1 MMKIGIR
8 YNLLYPLMLIIFSFF
23 RKIDSILMY
32 DIIGVKG
39 SLLLT
44 LIMFMSEFFS
54 GLILFRYHM
63 AFLRRENKSTFMGID
78 LIEGQTEIHSP
89 DSNIKIYLLIFCA
102 TFFDFVEFLLQTY
115 HIPSYFDDVSISIDI
130 RLRSILILCSAL
142 CCYFILK
149 FPIFRHQIFSLI
161 IILICLI
168 IVIFSEYYFIYYLG
182 KNDQIHYLLL
192 LAFIC
197 QIFNSFLD
205 LVEKYLLE
213 YDFVNP
219 FKMLMIEG
227 FFGSII
233 TTAYYFL
240 PGISFE
246 INNSKGI
253 EESQFIILLVTFLIV
268 YFLLSGARNS
278 YRVATNKLYSPMT
291 RTLADSILDPLLII
305 YYYFFDDDFKVDG
318 KRNIAYFI
326 INLATSIIMVFCSC
340 VYNELI
346 ILFCCKLEYDTHH
359 EVSIRAKDIEKAYE
373 LSSEESSD
381 LYSSFNSDY
390 DINSEK
396 SAKSN
401 KNFFE

>member
-1 MMKIGIR
+1 MKIGIR
-8 YNLLYPLMLIIFSFF
+8 HNLLYPLMLIIFSFF

-44 LIMFMSEFFS
+44 LIMFLSEFLS

-168 IVIFSEYYFIYYLG
+168 IVIFSEYYFVYYLG

-246 INNSKGI
+246 INNSKSI

-318 KRNIAYFI
+318 KRNISYFI

-346 ILFCCKLEYDTHH
+346 VLFCCKLEYDTHH
-359 EVSIRAKDIEKAYE
+359 EVSIRAKEIEKAYE

>member
-8 YNLLYPLMLIIFSFF
+8 HNLLYPLMLIIFSFF
-23 RKIDSILMY
+23 RKVDSILMFE
-32 DIIGVKG
+32 IIGVKG

-44 LIMFMSEFFS
+44 LIMFLSEFFS

-63 AFLRRENKSTFMGID
+63 SFLKREKNSTFMGIQ
-78 LIEGQTEIHSP
+78 LVEGQTEIQSP
-89 DSNIKIYLLIFCA
+89 DSNLKIYLLIFLA
-102 TFFDFVEFLLQTY
+102 TLCDFIEFILITY
-115 HIPSYFDDVSISIDI
+115 YIPSQFDEVSISIDI
-130 RLRSILILCSAL
+130 RLRSILILCSAF

-168 IVIFSEYYFIYYLG
+168 IVILSEYFFVYYLG
-182 KNDQIHYLLL
+182 ENKEINRLLL

-227 FFGSII
+227 LFGSILTTLYYLFI
-233 TTAYYFL
+233 TRSFDISISKNLDETQYFT
-240 PGISFE
+240 
-246 INNSKGI
+246 
-253 EESQFIILLVTFLIV
+253 LLVTFLVV

-305 YYYFFDDDFKVDG
+305 YYFFANDDFKVKK
-318 KRNIAYFI
+318 KRNIYYFI
-326 INLATSIIMVFCSC
+326 TNLVTSIIMVFCSC

-346 ILFCCKLEYDTHH
+346 VLFCCKLEYDTHH
-359 EVSIRAKDIEKAYE
+359 EVSIRAKDIENKYE
-373 LSSEESSD
+373 LSSDESSD
-381 LYSSFNSDY
+381 LYSSFNSDS
-390 DINSEK
+390 DISSEK

-401 KNFFE
+401 KNFFK

>member
-8 YNLLYPLMLIIFSFF
+8 HNLLYPLMLIIFSFF
-23 RKIDSILMY
+23 RKVDSILMFE
-32 DIIGVKG
+32 IIGVNG

-44 LIMFMSEFFS
+44 LIMFLAEFFS

-63 AFLRRENKSTFMGID
+63 VFLRRERNSTFMGIQ
-78 LIEGQTEIHSP
+78 LIKGQTEIHSP
-89 DSNIKIYLLIFCA
+89 DSNLKIYLLIFLA
-102 TFFDFVEFLLQTY
+102 TFFDFIEFILITY
-115 HIPSYFDDVSISIDI
+115 HIPSQFDDMSISIDI
-130 RLRSILILCSAL
+130 RLRSVLILCSAF

-168 IVIFSEYYFIYYLG
+168 IVILSEYYFVYFLG
-182 KNDQIHYLLL
+182 KNEKINLLL
-192 LAFIC
+192 LLTFIC

-227 FFGSII
+227 FFGTIL
-233 TTAYYFL
+233 TTLYYLFTDK
-240 PGISFE
+240 PFGIE
-246 INNSKGI
+246 NSKNLD
-253 EESQFIILLVTFLIV
+253 EVEYFTLLVIFLVV

-305 YYYFFDDDFKVDG
+305 YYFFADDDFKVD
-318 KRNIAYFI
+318 KKKNIYYFI
-326 INLATSIIMVFCSC
+326 TNLATSIIMVFCSC

-346 ILFCCKLEYDTHH
+346 VLFCCKLEYDTHH
-359 EVSIRAKDIEKAYE
+359 EVSIRAKDIEKKYE

-381 LYSSFNSDY
+381 LYSSFNSDS
-390 DINSEK
+390 DISSEK

-401 KNFFE
+401 KNFFN

>member
-44 LIMFMSEFFS
+44 LIMFLSEFLS

-89 DSNIKIYLLIFCA
+89 DSDIKIYLLIFCA

-161 IILICLI
+161 IIFICLI
-168 IVIFSEYYFIYYLG
+168 IVIFSEYYFVYYLG

-253 EESQFIILLVTFLIV
+253 EESQFITLLVTFLIV

-291 RTLADSILDPLLII
+291 RTLADSILDPFLII

-390 DINSEK
+390 DISSEK

-401 KNFFE
+401 KNLFE

>member
-1 MMKIGIR
+1 MMKIAIR

-44 LIMFMSEFFS
+44 LIMFLSEFLS

-89 DSNIKIYLLIFCA
+89 DSDIKIYLLIFCA

-115 HIPSYFDDVSISIDI
+115 HIPSQFDDVSISIDI

-149 FPIFRHQIFSLI
+149 FPIFRHQLFSLI

-168 IVIFSEYYFIYYLG
+168 IVIFSEYYFVYYLG

-278 YRVATNKLYSPMT
+278 YRVTTNKLYSPMT
-291 RTLADSILDPLLII
+291 RALADSILDPFLII

>member
-1 MMKIGIR
+1 MKIGIR

-23 RKIDSILMY
+23 RKIDSILMK
-32 DIIGVKG
+32 DIIKFKD

-44 LIMFMSEFFS
+44 LIMFLSEFCS

-63 AFLRRENKSTFMGID
+63 AFFKDKRKSTFMGIE
-78 LIEGQTEIHSP
+78 LIVGQMDINSP
-89 DSNIKIYLLIFCA
+89 DSNLKIYSLIFLA
-102 TFFDFVEFLLQTY
+102 TFFDFIEFLLQTY
-115 HIPSYFDDVSISIDI
+115 YIPSKFGNLSISIDI
-130 RLRSILILCSAL
+130 RLRSILILCSAF

-149 FPIFRHQIFSLI
+149 FPIFRHQKFSLI

-168 IVIFSEYYFIYYLG
+168 IVIISEYYFVYYLG
-182 KNDQIHYLLL
+182 KNGQIHYILL

-227 FFGSII
+227 LFGSIL
-233 TTAYYFL
+233 TT
-240 PGISFE
+240 ISTFFD
-246 INNSKGI
+246 IGNTFNFNNSTDMEEI
-253 EESQFIILLVTFLIV
+253 EYITLLVIFLIL

-278 YRVATNKLYSPMT
+278 YRVTTNKLYSPMT
-291 RTLADSILDPLLII
+291 RTLADSILDPFLII
-305 YYYFFDDDFKVDG
+305 YYYFFKKDFKVDEAQ
-318 KRNIAYFI
+318 NIAYFI

-346 ILFCCKLEYDTHH
+346 VLFCCKLEYDTHH

-390 DINSEK
+390 EIKSEK
-396 SAKSN
+396 SAKS
-401 KNFFE
+401 KNNIFE

>member
-44 LIMFMSEFFS
+44 LIMFLSEFLS

-89 DSNIKIYLLIFCA
+89 DSDIKIYLLIFCA

-115 HIPSYFDDVSISIDI
+115 HIPSQFDDVSISIDI

-149 FPIFRHQIFSLI
+149 FPIFRHQLFSLI

-168 IVIFSEYYFIYYLG
+168 IVIFSEYYFVYYLG

-278 YRVATNKLYSPMT
+278 YRVTTNKLYSPMT
-291 RTLADSILDPLLII
+291 RALADSILDPLLII

-318 KRNIAYFI
+318 KRNITYFI
-326 INLATSIIMVFCSC
+326 INLITSIIMVFCSC

>member
-23 RKIDSILMY
+23 RKIDSILMKY
-32 DIIGVKG
+32 FIELED

-44 LIMFMSEFFS
+44 LIMFLSEFFS
-54 GLILFRYHM
+54 GFILFRYHM
-63 AFLRRENKSTFMGID
+63 AFLKRERKSTFMGIE
-78 LIEGQTEIHSP
+78 LIEGQIDINSP
-89 DSNIKIYLLIFCA
+89 DSNLKIYSLIFLA
-102 TFFDFVEFLLQTY
+102 TFFDFIEFLLQTY
-115 HIPSYFDDVSISIDI
+115 YIPSKFGNLSISIDI
-130 RLRSILILCSAL
+130 RLRSILILCSAF

-168 IVIFSEYYFIYYLG
+168 IVIISEYFFVYYLG
-182 KNDQIHYLLL
+182 KNSQIHYLLL
-192 LAFIC
+192 LDFIC

-227 FFGSII
+227 LFGSIL
-233 TTAYYFL
+233 TTISYYFD
-240 PGISFE
+240 FKFD
-246 INNSKGI
+246 INNSKNL
-253 EESQFIILLVTFLIV
+253 EEPTFIILLVAFLIID
-268 YFLLSGARNS
+268 FLLSGARNS

-318 KRNIAYFI
+318 KRNISYFI

-346 ILFCCKLEYDTHH
+346 VLFCCKLEYDTHH

>member
-1 MMKIGIR
+1 MKIGIR

-23 RKIDSILMY
+23 RKIDSILMNY
-32 DIIGVKG
+32 FIGLED

-44 LIMFMSEFFS
+44 LIMFLSEFFS

-63 AFLRRENKSTFMGID
+63 AFLKRERKSTFMGIE
-78 LIEGQTEIHSP
+78 LIEGEIDIHSP
-89 DSNIKIYLLIFCA
+89 DSNLKIYSLIFLA
-102 TFFDFVEFLLQTY
+102 TFFDFIEFLLQTY
-115 HIPSYFDDVSISIDI
+115 YIPSKFGNLSISIDI

-149 FPIFRHQIFSLI
+149 FPIFRHQIFSLN

-168 IVIFSEYYFIYYLG
+168 IVIISEYFFVYYLG
-182 KNDQIHYLLL
+182 KNSQIHYLLL
-192 LAFIC
+192 LDFIC

-227 FFGSII
+227 LFGSIL
-233 TTAYYFL
+233 TTISYYFDFKN
-240 PGISFE
+240 PFD
-246 INNSKGI
+246 INKSKNLGKPT
-253 EESQFIILLVTFLIV
+253 FIILLVIFLV
-268 YFLLSGARNS
+268 LYFLLSGGRNS
-278 YRVATNKLYSPMT
+278 YRVTTNKLYSPMT
-291 RTLADSILDPLLII
+291 RTLADSILDPFLII
-305 YYYFFDDDFKVDG
+305 YYYFIDKDFKVDG
-318 KRNIAYFI
+318 VQNIAYFI

-346 ILFCCKLEYDTHH
+346 VLFCCKLEYDTHH

-381 LYSSFNSDY
+381 LYSSFDSDY
-390 DINSEK
+390 EIKSEK
-396 SAKSN
+396 SAKSKTN
-401 KNFFE
+401 IFE

>member
-1 MMKIGIR
+1 MKIGIR

-44 LIMFMSEFFS
+44 LIMFLSEFLS

-89 DSNIKIYLLIFCA
+89 DSDIKIYLLIFCA

-161 IILICLI
+161 IIFICLI
-168 IVIFSEYYFIYYLG
+168 IVIFSEYYFVYYLG

-253 EESQFIILLVTFLIV
+253 EESQFITLLVTFLIV

-291 RTLADSILDPLLII
+291 RTLADSILDPFLII

-390 DINSEK
+390 DISSEK

>member
-44 LIMFMSEFFS
+44 LIMFLSEFLS

-89 DSNIKIYLLIFCA
+89 DSDIKIYLLIFCA

-161 IILICLI
+161 IIFICLI
-168 IVIFSEYYFIYYLG
+168 IVIFSEYYFVYYLG

-253 EESQFIILLVTFLIV
+253 EESQFITLLVTFLIV

-291 RTLADSILDPLLII
+291 RTLADSILDPFLII

>member
-1 MMKIGIR
+1 
-8 YNLLYPLMLIIFSFF
+8 
-23 RKIDSILMY
+23 
-32 DIIGVKG
+32 
-39 SLLLT
+39 
-44 LIMFMSEFFS
+44 
-54 GLILFRYHM
+54 M
-63 AFLRRENKSTFMGID
+63 AFLKRENKSTFMGIE

-89 DSNIKIYLLIFCA
+89 DSNIKIYLLIFLA
-102 TFFDFVEFLLQTY
+102 TFFDFIEFLLQTY
-115 HIPSYFDDVSISIDI
+115 HIPSIFDDVSISIDI

-168 IVIFSEYYFIYYLG
+168 IVIVSEYYFVYYLG
-182 KNDQIHYLLL
+182 SNDRIHYLLL

-240 PGISFE
+240 PNISFE
-246 INNSKGI
+246 ISNSKEI
-253 EESQFIILLVTFLIV
+253 KKPKFITLLIIFLIV
-268 YFLLSGARNS
+268 YFLLSGGRNS

-291 RTLADSILDPLLII
+291 RTLADSILDPFLIV
-305 YYYFFDDDFKVDG
+305 YYYFFDDDFKVGEDQ
-318 KRNIAYFI
+318 NIAYFI

-346 ILFCCKLEYDTHH
+346 VLFCCKLEYDTHH

-390 DINSEK
+390 EVKSEK
-396 SAKSN
+396 SAKSKTN
-401 KNFFE
+401 IFE

>member
-1 MMKIGIR
+1 MKIGIR
-8 YNLLYPLMLIIFSFF
+8 HNLLYPLMLIIFSFF
-23 RKIDSILMY
+23 RKIDSILMFE
-32 DIIGVKG
+32 IIEFKC

-44 LIMFMSEFFS
+44 LLMFLSEFFS
-54 GLILFRYHM
+54 GLILFQYHLT
-63 AFLRRENKSTFMGID
+63 FLKRERKSTFMGIE
-78 LIEGQTEIHSP
+78 LIEGQTDINSP
-89 DSNIKIYLLIFCA
+89 DSSIKIYLLIFLA
-102 TFFDFVEFLLQTY
+102 TLFDFIEFILQTY
-115 HIPSYFDDVSISIDI
+115 HIPSKFDDASISIDI
-130 RLRSILILCSAL
+130 RLRSILILCSAF

-168 IVIFSEYYFIYYLG
+168 IVIFSEYYFVYYLG
-182 KNDQIHYLLL
+182 KNDQIHYLLF

-197 QIFNSFLD
+197 HIFNSFLD

-219 FKMLMIEG
+219 FKMLMVEG
-227 FFGSII
+227 LFGSII
-233 TTAYYFL
+233 TTSYYFL
-240 PGISFE
+240 PNISFE
-246 INNSKGI
+246 INNSKGM
-253 EESQFIILLVTFLIV
+253 EEAKYIILLVTFLVI

-278 YRVATNKLYSPMT
+278 YRVTTNKLYSPMT

-305 YYYFFDDDFKVDG
+305 YYYFADHDFKVNG
-318 KRNIAYFI
+318 KRNIFYFI
-326 INLATSIIMVFCSC
+326 VNLITSIIMVFCSC

-346 ILFCCKLEYDTHH
+346 VLFCCKLEYDTHH
-359 EVSIRAKDIEKAYE
+359 EVSIRAKEIEKAYE

-381 LYSSFNSDY
+381 LYSSFNSNS

-401 KNFFE
+401 KNIFE

>member
-44 LIMFMSEFFS
+44 LIMFLSEFLS

-89 DSNIKIYLLIFCA
+89 DSDIKTYLLIFCA

-168 IVIFSEYYFIYYLG
+168 IVIFSEYYFVYYLG

-278 YRVATNKLYSPMT
+278 YRVTTNKLYSPMT
-291 RTLADSILDPLLII
+291 RALADSILDPLLII

>member
-8 YNLLYPLMLIIFSFF
+8 HNLLYPLMLIIFSFF
-23 RKIDSILMY
+23 RKIDSILMH
-32 DIIGVKG
+32 DIIEVKG

-44 LIMFMSEFFS
+44 LIMFLSEFFS
-54 GLILFRYHM
+54 GLILFQYHM
-63 AFLRRENKSTFMGID
+63 SFLKRENKSTFMGIE

-89 DSNIKIYLLIFCA
+89 DSNIKIYLLIFLA
-102 TFFDFVEFLLQTY
+102 TFFDFIEFLLQTY
-115 HIPSYFDDVSISIDI
+115 HIPSIFDDVSISIDI

-168 IVIFSEYYFIYYLG
+168 IVIVSEYYFVYYLG
-182 KNDQIHYLLL
+182 SNDRIHYLLL

-240 PGISFE
+240 PNISFE
-246 INNSKGI
+246 ISNSKEI
-253 EESQFIILLVTFLIV
+253 EKPKFITLLIIFLIV
-268 YFLLSGARNS
+268 YFLLSGGRNS

-291 RTLADSILDPLLII
+291 RTLADSILDPILIV
-305 YYYFFDDDFKVDG
+305 YYYFFDDDFKVGEDQ
-318 KRNIAYFI
+318 NIAYFI

-346 ILFCCKLEYDTHH
+346 VLFCCKLEYDTHH

-390 DINSEK
+390 EVKSEK
-396 SAKSN
+396 SAKSITN
-401 KNFFE
+401 IFE